1 MEQLYIIDVFDQD
14 SEELKNLRDCY
25 KEATFSPGVMTIT
38 RASSKVPI
46 KTSVKNNLEMDDDTP
61 DVKSPMYKHYLTR
74 TPYWKCHAIIE
85 KAVKNS
91 EIYNATLM
99 DSYSN
104 YIFSRYIEGGYY
116 NTHVDHG
123 KMGMMRTDY
132 SVTIFVN
139 DPEDYDG
146 GELCIDIGSEEL
158 KYKLKAGQAIVYP
171 TGLKHHV
178 NEVTRGQRD
187 VCVFWIK
194 SAILDETIRG
204 IYRSIWTIHNKYLSE
219 PDALQ
224 RISDECFALEHQ
236 IVRKFAN

>member
-1 MEQLYIIDVFDQD
+1 MEKLYIIDVFDQD
-14 SEELKNLRDCY
+14 SEELKNLRDYY
-25 KEATFSPGVMTIT
+25 KEATFSPGVMTVT
-38 RASSKVPI
+38 TVDYKEPI
-46 KTSVKNNLEMDDDTP
+46 RTSVKNNLEMDDDAP

-74 TPYWKCHAIIE
+74 APYWKCHSIIE
-85 KAVKNS
+85 KAVKKS
-91 EIYNATLM
+91 EIYNVTLM
-99 DSYSN
+99 DSHSR

-116 NTHVDHG
+116 DPHVDHSR
-123 KMGMMRTDY
+123 MGIVRTDY

-158 KYKLKAGQAIVYP
+158 KYKLKAGQALVYP
-171 TGLKHHV
+171 TGLKHRV
-178 NEVTRGQRD
+178 NKVTRGQRD

-204 IYRSIWTIHNKYLSE
+204 IYRSIWTMHNKYLYE

-224 RISDECFALEHQ
+224 KISEECYALEHH